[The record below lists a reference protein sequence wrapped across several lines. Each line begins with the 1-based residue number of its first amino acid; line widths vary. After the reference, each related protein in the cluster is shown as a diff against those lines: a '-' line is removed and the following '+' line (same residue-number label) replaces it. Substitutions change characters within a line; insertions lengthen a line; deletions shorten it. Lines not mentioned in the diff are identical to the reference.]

1 MAKNLA
7 SKVSLL
13 SQAKKEQAFTTFW
26 NSFKKEIAKNSA
38 QQKELD
44 LQLAK
49 FQTESKKID
58 EELSRFQHFLKSIPI
73 ASTIANWIFESSL
86 TQNVLERYLKAFS
99 QLTTKN
105 ILQLHDAKGNLL
117 TLAYFME
124 HGHQD
129 LIEKIRTIDDWS
141 IFEKEELVKCYI
153 EFTHSLARNTY
164 DLIPLAFDSD
174 RDRVQQKIVTY
185 DSFIDFVQQLPKR
198 DALIAKLLYFGAPS
212 LEEIMALTISAVNK
226 KRPEITFNEVTIT
239 LPQHIY
245 NELSEVIKGKTSS
258 QLVFCN
264 VRGEK
269 VNRTHLNQSFIRAS
283 EKSSLKV
290 KITPAS
296 LLKLDSRK

>member
-1 MAKNLA
+1 MAKNIP

-26 NSFKKEIAKNSA
+26 NSFKNEVAKSSA

-44 LQLAK
+44 LQLAN
-49 FQTESKKID
+49 FQTQSKKID
-58 EELSRFQHFLKSIPI
+58 EELSQFHYFLKSISI
-73 ASTIANWIFESSL
+73 ASTIANWIFESST

-99 QLTTKN
+99 QLTAKN
-105 ILQLHDAKGNLL
+105 ILRLHDEKGNLL

-129 LIEKIRTIDDWS
+129 LIEQIRTVEDWS
-141 IFEKEELVKCYI
+141 LFEKEEIVKCYI

-164 DLIPLAFDSD
+164 DLVPLAFDSD
-174 RDRVQQKIVTY
+174 RDRVQQKVVAY

-212 LEEIMALTISAVNK
+212 LEEIISLSVSAVSK
-226 KRPEITFNEVTIT
+226 KNTDIKFNEMTVT

-245 NELSEVIKGKTSS
+245 NELYELIKDKRSS
-258 QLVFCN
+258 QLVFSN

-269 VNRTHLNQSFIRAS
+269 VNRTHLNQSFLRAS

-296 LLKLDSRK
+296 LLKLDSRN